1 MTSRLQTVTPSHQET
16 SGRQRRGTI
25 MHPSGW
31 GIKNIPHHD
40 LVAGNDDAEEKN
52 VTQFFSNQQRHSINQ
67 V

>member
-1 MTSRLQTVTPSHQET
+1 
-16 SGRQRRGTI
+16 

-40 LVAGNDDAEEKN
+40 LVAGNDDADKKN